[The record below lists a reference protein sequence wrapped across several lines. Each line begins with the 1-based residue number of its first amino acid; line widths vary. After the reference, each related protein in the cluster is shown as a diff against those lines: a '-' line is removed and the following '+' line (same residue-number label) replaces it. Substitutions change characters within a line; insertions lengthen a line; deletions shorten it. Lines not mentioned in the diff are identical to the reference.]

1 MENSNKFTKHYWL
14 QWVAMR
20 AMPNPQDIN
29 RGPGLVTMFSNSVPF
44 QANNWLPNCW
54 SVELSKMRLL
64 IYPSG
69 RKGGHAP
76 KTVQFRFLPVV
87 QKGGSARSFEQRCH
101 CLWLEV
107 TDRSYCRID
116 RCTGI
121 ILLSLDWVLGKAAV
135 CMGFYV
141 LVFYTRRR
149 ICLMHFWCVLTR
161 INTIGRWLSLTR
173 F

>member
-1 MENSNKFTKHYWL
+1 
-14 QWVAMR
+14 
-20 AMPNPQDIN
+20 
-29 RGPGLVTMFSNSVPF
+29 
-44 QANNWLPNCW
+44 
-54 SVELSKMRLL
+54 MRLL

-76 KTVQFRFLPVV
+76 KTVQFRFLPMV
-87 QKGGSARSFEQRCH
+87 QKYGSARSFDQRCH

-121 ILLSLDWVLGKAAV
+121 ILLSLDWVLGRAVV
-135 CMGFYV
+135 CMGFYI
-141 LVFYTRRR
+141 LMFYTRRR

-173 F
+173 FWTNISNPFWETSFRPRCHCIRLCNAFLVTKRIYI